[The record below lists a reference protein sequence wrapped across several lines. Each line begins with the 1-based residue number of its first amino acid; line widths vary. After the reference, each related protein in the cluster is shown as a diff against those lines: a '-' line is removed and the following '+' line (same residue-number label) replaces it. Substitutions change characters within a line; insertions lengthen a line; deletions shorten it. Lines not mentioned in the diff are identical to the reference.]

1 MKIYITNTGNLKHI
15 EYIIKNDL
23 GIVYL
28 ANSWMYPKPG
38 VDWILDNGAYHY
50 WLHKLKFDYEKFED
64 AVIKTSS
71 VHQPDFIVCPDIV
84 AGGNDSL
91 LFSLD
96 YVTKIPAGYN
106 IYLPVQDG
114 MKYSD
119 VENVCDVFDGFF
131 VGGTLQWKIKTAK
144 MWVNFAHENNL
155 KCHIGRIGT
164 YKRLCWANYINAD
177 SVDSSTFVQ
186 VKNGFER
193 IRSYKLQT
201 HLSTF

>member
-1 MKIYITNTGNLKHI
+1 MCY
-15 EYIIKNDL
+15 
-23 GIVYL
+23 
-28 ANSWMYPKPG
+28 
-38 VDWILDNGAYHY
+38 
-50 WLHKLKFDYEKFED
+50 
-64 AVIKTSS
+64 
-71 VHQPDFIVCPDIV
+71 QPDFIVCPDVV
-84 AGGNDSL
+84 AGGKESL

-119 VENVCDVFDGFF
+119 VENVCGVFDGLF
-131 VGGTLQWKIKTAK
+131 VGGTLKWKIKTAK
-144 MWVNFAHENNL
+144 TWVELAHGNNL

-164 YKRLCWANYINAD
+164 YKRLCWANCINAD

-201 HLSTF
+201 HLSTY